1 MWCPGLPHLQA
12 LLLLPAPTPKALLS
26 GKTSPPSTSWEPPA
40 HLTCSQCGHHPAY
53 SPRTH
58 LFWYSFFRSLNL
70 VPSGHLVLA
79 PSGKAQPWRSPAGCG
94 LWVWA
99 WAAVHSWRASHPVRV
114 VPSCSLVIRTPCGVS
129 HCLADSSPRL
139 GGLSSSAPQW
149 LFSSVHSTGISWV
162 HSWSLG
168 SRGSRKAISKQTKL
182 DSVKWCA
189 AHQAGCCA
197 GWLRPAS
204 LAQLET
210 SLPFT
215 SSHVPAF
222 WVTEKKDGF
231 RREIP
236 HVPGLHPTSILG
248 FSLPAR
254 MEKMSFF
261 LKASSLTYFVD
272 LILFQLIMGSH
283 RLALI
288 SFVCYPD
295 LSAGFFSSR
304 FRWLRFPAF
313 GDTVLPTTPLE
324 GSRPVLHLECT
335 PWNGMEWGGIS
346 CFISRHTLGSCI
358 VVISNIRRGES
369 SPENTRRS

>member
-12 LLLLPAPTPKALLS
+12 LLLPPAPTPKALLS
-26 GKTSPPSTSWEPPA
+26 GKTSPPSTLWEPPA

-79 PSGKAQPWRSPAGCG
+79 PSGKAQPWRSPPGCG

-189 AHQAGCCA
+189 AHQTGCCA

-236 HVPGLHPTSILG
+236 HVPGLHPTSILA

-261 LKASSLTYFVD
+261 LKAVPWLTLWTSFFSSLLWAHIVLHWFHLFVT
-272 LILFQLIMGSH
+272 LTCQLDSS
-283 RLALI
+283 RLAL
-288 SFVCYPD
+288 D
-295 LSAGFFSSR
+295 
-304 FRWLRFPAF
+304 
-313 GDTVLPTTPLE
+313 
-324 GSRPVLHLECT
+324 GSDFLHLGIQFCPPHLLKEVALYYISNA
-335 PWNGMEWGGIS
+335 PPGMEWSGVELVAL
-346 CFISRHTLGSCI
+346 FPVTHW
-358 VVISNIRRGES
+358 VVVL
-369 SPENTRRS
+369 